1 MKVVQINTSDG
12 YSGGAIASYR
22 LHQGLLAQ
30 GVDSRLLLGQARE
43 SGERVAVIPR
53 NQTWENLLGRVTR
66 PFGLNYV
73 NLTSTFSLPAHPFY
87 QSADLLNFH
96 NLHGGYFNYLALP
109 KLTEARPAIYTLHDM
124 WSFTGHCVYS
134 LDCDRWRHGCG
145 QCPYPHT
152 YPAVQRDATQ
162 LELRLKE
169 WIYGRSNLVIVTLSH
184 WLTELAQA
192 SILNCF
198 PIHHIPNG
206 IDPTAYQPL
215 DPQLCR
221 AVLGIPSGKYVL
233 LTGAHNFADPRKGG
247 AFLLQAL
254 QRLPATLKA
263 EMVLL
268 TLGDGNLSTRVDLGL
283 ATINLATSAAIA

>member
-206 IDPTAYQPL
+206 IDPTAYQP
-215 DPQLCR
+215 
-221 AVLGIPSGKYVL
+221 
-233 LTGAHNFADPRKGG
+233 
-247 AFLLQAL
+247 
-254 QRLPATLKA
+254 
-263 EMVLL
+263 
-268 TLGDGNLSTRVDLGL
+268 
-283 ATINLATSAAIA
+283 